1 MQRRGHGRASLSIRR
16 FPELPFRPRGP
27 SPCASSPPPPDELG
41 WPELKQPVTQDMNMG
56 TVVAKAL
63 SWAAGSRRTHGQ
75 PAPDSPCEEGA
86 PLLTQGP
93 AFLRLWA
100 PPPPF
105 CSAVG
110 LNRVRLLDS
119 SLPSS
124 PLGPGRDRGSGRGAC
139 ITAPPARLWGKAPPP
154 GVGEPPHPA
163 RNRGGGLRRVLA
175 LMAAYT
181 QPPQGPSATQL
192 LSTGRP
198 ALRDLASLP
207 DAVT

>member
-100 PPPPF
+100 PPPPLLLSSGAEPRAPSGLLLALF
-105 CSAVG
+105 PAGPREGQRQRTGGMYHGPPSPSVG
-110 LNRVRLLDS
+110 EG
-119 SLPSS
+119 PS
-124 PLGPGRDRGSGRGAC
+124 PRRGRAAPPGSEPWRGSAPGPCADGRVHAA
-139 ITAPPARLWGKAPPP
+139 APRPLCNPA
-154 GVGEPPHPA
+154 
-163 RNRGGGLRRVLA
+163 
-175 LMAAYT
+175 
-181 QPPQGPSATQL
+181 PQYRPTGPS
-192 LSTGRP
+192 
-198 ALRDLASLP
+198 
-207 DAVT
+207 